1 MLRRKLYKLLDH
13 AHGFH
18 RAFVKVYVIAVSN
31 SLKPDYNPEETSIPN
46 NYNVLQ
52 ISEIHAFE
60 EPEWRKDL
68 YLEDISRQINEY
80 SETYSV
86 NEVWILGD
94 TGSLEDVQT
103 ILSGLEPSIDV
114 KLVAGD
120 EDKKDD
126 VCIDEGKNYTG
137 WFASIN
143 DYKEIGEG
151 VNIDASYEIFDEAF
165 EKEIKGTEIQAAH
178 HPNKEK
184 RPNSPEKPDKRD
196 RNALKNYFSVFKE
209 TNENTLTDIPP
220 PSLKNADM
228 FIYDHVHMPYPRNI
242 GDKAVIGRGGRRNNH
257 AIGSDCI
264 PETSIH
270 LTSFGDRY
278 IQDLHFDADLD
289 AIFEHLVFDSDDGY
303 EIYQVPLPQDGTHST
318 FYKPVQV
325 RFHKDQYNHEA
336 EESEEDHPEIIDLA
350 ELA

>member
-1 MLRRKLYKLLDH
+1 MLRIKLYTNLDD
-13 AHGFH
+13 ADSFH
-18 RAFVKVYVIAVSN
+18 RAFVKVYAIAASK
-31 SLKPDYNPEETSIPN
+31 SSKPDYNPEEVSIPD
-46 NYNVLQ
+46 NYNLLQ

-60 EPEWRKDL
+60 EPEWRNEL
-68 YLEDISRQINEY
+68 YLEDISRQINSY
-80 SETYSV
+80 SETYNV
-86 NEVWILGD
+86 DEVWVLGD
-94 TGSLEDVQT
+94 TGSLEDVQI
-103 ILSGLEPSIDV
+103 ILSGLEADVDV

-120 EDKKDD
+120 EDKKYNTR
-126 VCIDEGKNYTG
+126 IDEGKNYTG
-137 WFASIN
+137 WFAAVDN
-143 DYKEIGEG
+143 YEDLEKG
-151 VNIDASYEIFDEAF
+151 VDIEVDYEIFDEGF
-165 EKEIKGTEIQAAH
+165 ETDIKGTEIQASH
-178 HPNKEK
+178 HPRKEN
-184 RPNSPEKPDKRD
+184 RPSSPENPDKRGE
-196 RNALKNYFSVFKE
+196 NALENYFSVFKE

-242 GDKAVIGRGGRRNNH
+242 GNKAVKGCGGRRNNH

-278 IQDLHFDADLD
+278 IQDLHFDAELD
-289 AIFEHLVFDSDDGY
+289 AIFEHMVFDSADGY
-303 EIYQVPLPQDGTHST
+303 EMYQVPVPQDGTHST
-318 FYKPVQV
+318 FYKPLQV